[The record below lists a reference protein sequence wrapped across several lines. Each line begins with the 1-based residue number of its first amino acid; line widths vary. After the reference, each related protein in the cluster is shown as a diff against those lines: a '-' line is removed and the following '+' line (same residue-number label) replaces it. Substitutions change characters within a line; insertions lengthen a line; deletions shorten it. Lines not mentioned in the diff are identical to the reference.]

1 MPSGPQTVT
10 SHFLKKYN
18 KREPD
23 FFSRNKLELIFIYV
37 TANLIYQPNF
47 LHEKKKTCSRILI
60 YGRKRKYLYTT
71 TNMRQKE
78 TNLTETFVTFA
89 VS

>member
-37 TANLIYQPNF
+37 TANLIYRPNF
-47 LHEKKKTCSRILI
+47 LHEKKK
-60 YGRKRKYLYTT
+60 K
-71 TNMRQKE
+71 NMFK
-78 TNLTETFVTFA
+78 NFDLW
-89 VS
+89 